1 MRSPLTLWT
10 LVPLAMLAFS
20 AGGNAQEP
28 APLESIRNYTFVNA
42 GLASAGQIAYE
53 QIPLLA
59 REGYEVVVNLATPD
73 PQVNAE
79 EGFRVTQTGLTYVQI
94 PVVWQEPT
102 VEDVEMFFD
111 VMRANQDRK
120 VFVHCIANMR
130 ATAFVYLYRTLVL
143 GEPEDE
149 ARAKMN
155 EVWNPI
161 GSEQY
166 PQWSKLIEDVQA
178 RYARQP

>member
-1 MRSPLTLWT
+1 MTLAP
-10 LVPLAMLAFS
+10 VAMLAFP
-20 AGGNAQEP
+20 AGGAAQQP
-28 APLESIRNYTFVNA
+28 APLETIRNYTFVNA
-42 GLASAGQIAYE
+42 GLASAGQIAYD

-79 EGFRVTQTGLTYVQI
+79 EGFRVTQTGVTYIQI

-143 GEPEDE
+143 DVPEE
-149 ARAKMN
+149 VARAKMN

-166 PQWSKLIEDVQA
+166 PQWARLIEQVRERHA
-178 RYARQP
+178 R